1 MDDDDMRE
9 RLVGWLVGCWTKT
22 VGKEGIGLVGWR
34 KASSELPGGCPPL
47 SLSQTPPPPFDHS
60 TLSPHIGALIKE
72 KMPQN

>member
-47 SLSQTPPPPFDHS
+47 SRSPKRLLLPSITL
-60 TLSPHIGALIKE
+60 LSPHIGALIKE